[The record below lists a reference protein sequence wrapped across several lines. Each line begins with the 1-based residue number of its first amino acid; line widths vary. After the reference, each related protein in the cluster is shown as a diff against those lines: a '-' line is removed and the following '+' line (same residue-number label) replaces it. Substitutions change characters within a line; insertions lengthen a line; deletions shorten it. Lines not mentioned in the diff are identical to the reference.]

1 MLNQI
6 DFSNL
11 NRETEPVSIPIPERT
26 GKIKKVLIQEKLKSL
41 GVSLENDIRLGDF
54 DQLGEMTARKMRD
67 PNSELYKSAGAFFR
81 PNYERG
87 ILIYS
92 LIKKY
97 NVKSFLEIGFG
108 RGYGTF
114 CAAMA
119 MHENGGGKIVTVD
132 PNFDKSYLDDL
143 SKSLPAAWFN
153 MIRFAGGKSVDYL
166 SSNNEKFDFIYIDG
180 DHTYEATKKD
190 WEMCRERYNK
200 ILLFDDYHL
209 PGKVEKDINCSNLI
223 DQIEDNSK
231 ELIIMDRRIFFDDR
245 GYTDDEID
253 YGQVLL
259 TKA

>member
-11 NRETEPVSIPIPERT
+11 NRESESVSIPIPERT

-41 GVSLENDIRLGDF
+41 GVNLENEIRLGDF
-54 DQLGEMTARKMRD
+54 DQLGEITARKRRSPD
-67 PNSELYKSAGAFFR
+67 SELYKSAGAFFR

-143 SKSLPAAWFN
+143 SKMLPSEWFD
-153 MIRFAGGKSVDYL
+153 MISFMSGKSEDYIPTTT
-166 SSNNEKFDFIYIDG
+166 EKFDFIYIDG

-259 TKA
+259 TKV

>member
-1 MLNQI
+1 MYNTI

-11 NRETEPVSIPIPERT
+11 SQTQNEKPENIPPRT
-26 GKIKKVLIQEKLKSL
+26 GDIKKVLIHEKLKSL
-41 GVSLENDIRLGDF
+41 GISVDKDIRLGDF
-54 DQLGEMTARKMRD
+54 DQLGEMTARKRRD
-67 PNSELYKSAGAFFR
+67 PSSELYNSIGAFFR

-87 ILIYS
+87 ILIYT

-132 PNFDKSYLDDL
+132 PNFNKEHLDNL
-143 SKSLPAAWFN
+143 SVALPKEWFS
-153 MIRFAGGKSVDYL
+153 MVSFMAGKSEEYL
-166 SSNNEKFDFIYIDG
+166 SGNSEKFDFVYVDG

-190 WEMCRERYNK
+190 WEMCKDRYNK
-200 ILLFDDYHL
+200 LLLFDDYHL
-209 PGKVEKDINCSNLI
+209 PGKIQKDIDCSNLI
-223 DQIEDNSK
+223 DQIEDDTK

-245 GYTDDEID
+245 GYSDDEID

-259 TKA
+259 TKV